1 MRAKRYH
8 PSMTIL
14 NNEAAIAVLTHAA
27 QQLQALGIHCLLSP
41 MSLPQGMTISLHVG
55 DSVEAALAADVAAAC
70 GGEKAYSAAGADEFR
85 KELAS
90 KMTEATILKAAYISP
105 DR

>member
-1 MRAKRYH
+1 
-8 PSMTIL
+8 MTIL

-55 DSVEAALAADVAAAC
+55 ESVEAALAADVAAAC
-70 GGEKAYSAAGADEFR
+70 GGEKAHSAAGADEFR
-85 KELAS
+85 KDLAF